1 MKDEDVPA
9 LVGICA
15 KCDGVYMVAVD
26 KLDNAELVKENAK
39 EVASILKRGDRV
51 ERKTVGWVRA
61 GGYKW
66 HEHDE
71 CKKEAK
77 ARKQMAMPI
86 TE

>member
-1 MKDEDVPA
+1 MEDDSGVPA
-9 LVGICA
+9 LVGICV

-39 EVASILKRGDRV
+39 EVAKILKRGDRV

-66 HEHDE
+66 HDHDE
-71 CKKEAK
+71 CKKSAKK
-77 ARKQMAMPI
+77 ARQPAMVL
-86 TE
+86 